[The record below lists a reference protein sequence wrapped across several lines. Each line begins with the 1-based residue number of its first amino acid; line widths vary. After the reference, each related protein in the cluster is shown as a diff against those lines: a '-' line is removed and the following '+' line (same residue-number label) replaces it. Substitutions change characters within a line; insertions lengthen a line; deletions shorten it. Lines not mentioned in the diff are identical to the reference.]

1 MIYIKNR
8 LWLSVFPAAW
18 SNCTK
23 EQQISLL
30 PSIESFI
37 TKDHQLIIHF
47 YYDIFSIQSY
57 LSQSFNYSPRSFTFS
72 LSKQQPLF
80 SNSIQLLLESFI
92 HCNPILILSL
102 PVYLF
107 VSRYYH
113 CGYIANYTLSQY
125 FPNLDSSTN
134 SSIQLALFDIYVS
147 LIDELNK

>member
-1 MIYIKNR
+1 MICLPNR
-8 LWLSVFPAAW
+8 LWLAVFPAAW
-18 SNCTK
+18 SYCSK

-37 TKDHQLIIHF
+37 TKDHQLVNHF
-47 YYDIFSIQSY
+47 YYGIFSVQSY
-57 LSQSFNYSPRSFTFS
+57 ISLTLNYSPRSYAS
-72 LSKQQPLF
+72 SQLGQQQPLF

-92 HCNPILILSL
+92 HCDPILILSL

-113 CGYIANYTLSQY
+113 CGYIANYTLTQY

-134 SSIQLALFDIYVS
+134 SNIQLALFDIYVR
-147 LIDELNK
+147 IE